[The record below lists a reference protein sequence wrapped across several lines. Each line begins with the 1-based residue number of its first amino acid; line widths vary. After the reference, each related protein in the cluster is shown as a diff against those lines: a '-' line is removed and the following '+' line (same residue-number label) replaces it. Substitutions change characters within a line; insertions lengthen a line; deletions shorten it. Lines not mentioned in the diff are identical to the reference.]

1 MHQARQ
7 PETMAQVSFTPK
19 GPRSGPSLHCRL
31 LGTGLHSFFFSS
43 FYFTFSFGHTL
54 QFMDHEFPDQGL
66 NPGFQQ

>member
-31 LGTGLHSFFFSS
+31 LGTESAFFLSSS
-43 FYFTFSFGHTL
+43 FYFTFSFWSHSAVY
-54 QFMDHEFPDQGL
+54 EI
-66 NPGFQQ
+66 